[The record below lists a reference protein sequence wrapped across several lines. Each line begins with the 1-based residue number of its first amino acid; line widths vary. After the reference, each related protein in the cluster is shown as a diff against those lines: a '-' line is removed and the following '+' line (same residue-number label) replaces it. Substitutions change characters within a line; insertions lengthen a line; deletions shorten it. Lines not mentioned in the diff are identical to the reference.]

1 MRLGWGRGRRPSRQA
16 CRAHIDQE
24 ALPPVTS
31 STLPAPSTLPQP
43 PYCEH
48 SSGPRASAKLLDSA
62 PSCFYVPLPTPA
74 PSASVLGPR
83 GLSALELAH
92 LVPLWL
98 ASSSL
103 LPLLGVF
110 FLPLSSFRPP
120 FQKHFLKD
128 ASADPSSVRPLVSH
142 GPCQGVWSH
151 GSFCV
156 YSVLASPPQ
165 TGSFLRADSWSV
177 LFAAVFLVAK
187 QCPARAP
194 RADTGRMSGQLGT
207 LNKDPHTHSPPCR
220 SGS

>member
-92 LVPLWL
+92 LVPLWWL
-98 ASSSL
+98 PPPCCLCLECSFYHSHPSGLRSKSTFSKTPLLTPHLSGPSCPMAPVKACGHTALSVFTQSLPLPPDWELLEGGFLVCFIRCCISSSQT
-103 LPLLGVF
+103 V
-110 FLPLSSFRPP
+110 SS
-120 FQKHFLKD
+120 
-128 ASADPSSVRPLVSH
+128 
-142 GPCQGVWSH
+142 QGTQSRYW
-151 GSFCV
+151 
-156 YSVLASPPQ
+156 
-165 TGSFLRADSWSV
+165 
-177 LFAAVFLVAK
+177 
-187 QCPARAP
+187 
-194 RADTGRMSGQLGT
+194 
-207 LNKDPHTHSPPCR
+207 
-220 SGS
+220 